1 MSTMEPRQELV
12 TLTVDG
18 KEVSVAKGTL
28 IIRAAENLGIEVPR
42 FCDHPFLDP
51 IGACRQCYVEI
62 EGQRKPFTS
71 CTTEV
76 APGMA
81 VRTQNSGCFLPTQR
95 MKRWISGWART
106 ASGVV

>member
-1 MSTMEPRQELV
+1 MSTMEPRKELV

-18 KEVSVAKGTL
+18 KEVCVAKGTL

-62 EGQRKPFTS
+62 EGQRKLFTG
-71 CTTEV
+71 
-76 APGMA
+76 AARLA
-81 VRTQNSGCFLPTQR
+81 VNIAMYVLCSNYKDDQVHAEHI
-95 MKRWISGWART
+95 MKRRRMRD
-106 ASGVV
+106 VP